1 MTRKIRNSLKRRSRQ
16 NRGRA
21 GQALVEFALILPVLL
36 LVLLGTV
43 EFGRMCTAQNAVTN
57 AAREGVRR
65 GVLATSSAADV
76 QALVTG
82 LLASAGINTD
92 KVAVAVQNVGTA
104 YLPGADVTVTVDY
117 EYEPLVGDIL
127 GLGTSL
133 TLTST
138 SVMRHE

>member
-1 MTRKIRNSLKRRSRQ
+1 MTRRIRKNLRRRS
-16 NRGRA
+16 

-36 LVLLGTV
+36 LVLLATV

-57 AAREGVRR
+57 AAREGVRL
-65 GVLATSSAADV
+65 GVLATSDDADV
-76 QALVTG
+76 QATVTS
-82 LLASAGINTD
+82 LLSSAGMNTD
-92 KVAVAVQNVGTA
+92 NVAITVQNVGSA

-117 EYEPLVGDIL
+117 GYEPLVGDIL